1 MLSRVG
7 ASAVGLQRVEYAD
20 PERDAGDRAGRSGR
34 QSRGATDLKPE
45 KSQNVSIGAVF
56 EARGFT
62 ATLDVYRIKVRDRI
76 AISSTFQNTRLTNF
90 LAANG
95 SPALPRCPF

>member
-1 MLSRVG
+1 M
-7 ASAVGLQRVEYAD
+7 
-20 PERDAGDRAGRSGR
+20 
-34 QSRGATDLKPE
+34 
-45 KSQNVSIGAVF
+45 F